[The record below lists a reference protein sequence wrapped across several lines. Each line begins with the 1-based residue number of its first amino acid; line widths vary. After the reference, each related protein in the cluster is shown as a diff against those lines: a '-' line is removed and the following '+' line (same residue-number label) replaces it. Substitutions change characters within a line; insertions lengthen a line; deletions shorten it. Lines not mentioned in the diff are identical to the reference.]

1 MYQEY
6 RPSIVLLPY
15 IETYWTFDS
24 FIEGEQTVRILPD
37 GCVDILLNCNDTISN
52 NGMYPFHP
60 YIVGTMTSYSDVLYT
75 RCMKMVG
82 VRFKPGG
89 ITAFINVPIHELTNQ
104 RIDMSLLESIFDNT
118 LFCDNIAIQNDVR
131 EVVNY
136 IDSYLIGKLNR
147 ITIPDKQIMAA
158 VDTIKYHKGCLPI
171 KEVLEEVCLCQRQFE
186 RKFKSVIGITPK
198 VFSSVV
204 RFQNAQEVLQ
214 QHPKQSV
221 FLTAIDCG
229 YYDHAHFIREFKR
242 FTGGSPKD

>member
-52 NGMYPFHP
+52 NEMSPFHP

-75 RCMKMVG
+75 RCMKMIG

-118 LFCDNIAIQNDVR
+118 TKDAYQ
-131 EVVNY
+131 
-136 IDSYLIGKLNR
+136 SK
-147 ITIPDKQIMAA
+147 
-158 VDTIKYHKGCLPI
+158 KY
-171 KEVLEEVCLCQRQFE
+171 
-186 RKFKSVIGITPK
+186 
-198 VFSSVV
+198 
-204 RFQNAQEVLQ
+204 
-214 QHPKQSV
+214 
-221 FLTAIDCG
+221 
-229 YYDHAHFIREFKR
+229 
-242 FTGGSPKD
+242 